1 MHQGPGSGD
10 GVPDGIETQRDAGCE
25 SSSWNPAG
33 RTGAKNTTGVPC
45 ATGSGLSGGLA
56 LWQCQGED
64 LGAGALGRSSMPCR
78 LGPTLQLLLALT
90 LEIVWAP
97 QLSPDLTR
105 GGISSPSSLVYFLVF

>member
-10 GVPDGIETQRDAGCE
+10 GEPDGIETQRDAGRE
-25 SSSWNPAG
+25 SSSWNPTG
-33 RTGAKNTTGVPC
+33 RTEAKNTTGVQC
-45 ATGSGLSGGLA
+45 ASTGSGLSGGLA

-78 LGPTLQLLLALT
+78 LGPTRHLLLALT

-97 QLSPDLTR
+97 LA
-105 GGISSPSSLVYFLVF
+105 IS